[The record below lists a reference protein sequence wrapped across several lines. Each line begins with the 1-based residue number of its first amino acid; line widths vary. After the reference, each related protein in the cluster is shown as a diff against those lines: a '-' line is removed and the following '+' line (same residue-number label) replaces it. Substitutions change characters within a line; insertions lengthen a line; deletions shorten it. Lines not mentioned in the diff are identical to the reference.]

1 MAQHE
6 LVAAGFGGQ
15 GIMMLGKLF
24 AEAGVLEGNYAT
36 FLPSYG
42 PAMRGGTANCAI
54 VISDEPIASPVLPH
68 PKVCVVMNLPS
79 LKTFEPLVAPGGI
92 LIVNSSLIKEKTKRT
107 DIKTIYVP
115 ANEIAE
121 KAGMVKAANIV
132 ILGIVV
138 KATGA
143 VKVESTK
150 EAIKQ
155 TLGEAKAK
163 YLPINL
169 QVLDAGLNFDI
180 NG

>member
-1 MAQHE
+1 
-6 LVAAGFGGQ
+6 
-15 GIMMLGKLF
+15 
-24 AEAGVLEGNYAT
+24 
-36 FLPSYG
+36 
-42 PAMRGGTANCAI
+42 
-54 VISDEPIASPVLPH
+54 
-68 PKVCVVMNLPS
+68 MNLPS

-92 LIVNSSLIKEKTKRT
+92 LIVNSSLIKEKAKRT

-121 KAGMVKAANIV
+121 KAGMAKAANIV